1 MFFPPTKKTR
11 KPLVLVS
18 TAASGL
24 SEKLDSLPRALEEAQ
39 RLRRTLSGGSV
50 RLSSHGALCPSP
62 VPITEVI
69 RTPGTSLS
77 RLMVDAMLVAASARA
92 ADFNLRLTFYLSLS
106 ACASFPN
113 VSRHHINSP
122 PSTIIDSNLLLS
134 RK

>member
-1 MFFPPTKKTR
+1 KKTR

-18 TAASGL
+18 CAASGL
-24 SEKLDSLPRALEEAQ
+24 SEKLYSMPRTLEEAQ
-39 RLRRTLSGGSV
+39 RLRRTLNDGSV
-50 RLSSHGALCPSP
+50 RLSRHCAYCPSAA
-62 VPITEVI
+62 PIREVI
-69 RTPGTSLS
+69 QTPGMSLS
-77 RLMVDAMLVAASARA
+77 LLMVDTMLVAASASA

-106 ACASFPN
+106 ACASFSN